1 MDFFAAIKTCFSKFA
16 TFSGCATRSEFWYFI
31 LFIIVINNLLIFL
44 FSGNAAI
51 LSIWSLI
58 IFIPSL
64 AVSARRLHDT
74 EHSAWWLLLIP
85 TVIGYLL
92 LLYWYVLPSSGPNK
106 YDA

>member
-1 MDFFAAIKTCFSKFA
+1 MDFFHAIQTCFLKFA
-16 TFSGCATRSEFWYFI
+16 NFSGRASRSEFWYFM
-31 LFIIVINNLLIFL
+31 LFVIIMNNLLLFL
-44 FSGNAAI
+44 FASNAVL
-51 LSIWSLI
+51 LSIWSLV

-85 TVIGYLL
+85 TIIGYFV